1 MLNYEKFREIFLSIG
16 LLLLSTA
23 FLIAG
28 SGLMNTLVSL
38 KFKMTGHSSL
48 LIGGISAM
56 YFSGLLFGS
65 LKISVLI
72 KVVGYVKSFTT
83 LASIMAIAL
92 ILPGMNDSIFIFFTC
107 RFFQGICIAGLYVII
122 ESWIICSSSENN
134 RGKTLAMYMIVL
146 YGSYSMGQFFLSE
159 DTILTILPF
168 CISTIFVIASIIP
181 LSSFPVTPPLLEEH
195 TSISLKK
202 IYNASQSGFIGCFI
216 LGIFISAIF
225 SMLPLYIEEIA
236 DNTNHIATAMAI
248 TFLAGVSVQ
257 YPLGS
262 LSDKMDRQ
270 KIQIMLNVVYSILL
284 LIFAVLE
291 YYNFINYYVLLLLVA
306 VIGMF
311 SFTIYPISMNLVCD
325 NLKRSEI
332 IRGTEGLTIAFG
344 VGSIIGPIYV
354 SLAIKIFGFSGYSI
368 SYSILTIFLAIFTF
382 IHFDKSKNEKQM
394 PVEEITTPFVPY
406 SQIDL
411 GAIPSNLKS
420 NDNKV
425 DYN

>member
-28 SGLMNTLVSL
+28 SGLMNTLVPL

-56 YFSGLLFGS
+56 YFSGLLLGS
-65 LKISVLI
+65 LKISALI
-72 KVVGYVKSFTT
+72 KVVGHVKSFTT
-83 LASIMAIAL
+83 LASIMAIAI
-92 ILPGMNDSIFIFFTC
+92 ILPGMNDNIFIFFTC
-107 RFFQGICIAGLYVII
+107 RFVQGICIAGLYVII

-134 RGKTLAMYMIVL
+134 RGKILAMYMIVL

-168 CISTIFVIASIIP
+168 CIATILVVASIIP

-195 TSISLKK
+195 SSISLKK
-202 IYNASQSGFIGCFI
+202 IYNASKSGFIGCFI
-216 LGIFISAIF
+216 SGVFISAIF
-225 SMLPLYIEEIA
+225 TMLPLYIEEIA

-248 TFLAGVSVQ
+248 TFLAGVSIQ

-270 KIQIMLNVVYSILL
+270 KIQIMLNVMYSVLL
-284 LIFAVLE
+284 LIFSVLQ
-291 YYNFINYYVLLLLVA
+291 YYKFVNYNVLLLIVA

-344 VGSIIGPIYV
+344 VGSIVGPIYV
-354 SLAIKIFGFSGYSI
+354 SLAIKIFGFYGYPI

-411 GAIPSNLKS
+411 GTIPSNLKS

-425 DYN
+425 D